1 MDRAVTGLSDRR
13 ASGNRGP
20 ARAQVEGLGRPA
32 ASEGR
37 SAGQIRS
44 LSGGHERAPGLL
56 LSRPERA
63 QLEPRPH
70 NLPHPL
76 TSFIGR
82 EQEIAEAR
90 RLLDGSRLVTL
101 TGAGGIGKTRLGH
114 EVAASRLDDFRDGVW
129 LVELAALSDA
139 RLVPQAVAS
148 VLGVREEADRPL
160 TATLADALRPRE
172 LLLVLDNCEHLIG
185 ACADLADAILRAC
198 PVVRILATSRQ
209 ALGIA
214 GETTIRVPS
223 LSLPASPDGP
233 SLAASSGPGVH
244 EAHAEPVPVSGRVGL
259 VDPGPEAVRLFV
271 ERARAAV
278 PSFTLNARNAVAVE
292 QICRRLDGIPLAI
305 ELAAARIAVLSP
317 EQIAARLGGRFFL
330 LSGGSR
336 TALPRHQTLLALVD
350 WSHDLLSERERVL
363 LRRLAIFAGGW
374 TLEAAEYVCA
384 NDELAPTDVLDL
396 LSALVTKSLVLT
408 DEPGDEVRYHFLESL
423 REYAADKL
431 RDADEE
437 LALRG
442 RHLDWFVNL
451 AERAEPELSGPRQA
465 AWLQRLDEEH
475 DNFRAALAW
484 SAECGDARRGLRL
497 AGPLYRFWVTRGYVS
512 EGHRWLVELLRKSG
526 ALPVAA
532 PGLPGSTEPAS
543 ESPAVDSRV
552 LAWALQAAGRLA
564 VNNGDFGSA
573 HELLSRSAAVAREHD
588 DRPSLAAG
596 AFGLG
601 YLARVRGDFVTAR
614 SYQEEALTLFQ
625 ALGDAQ
631 GVADSR
637 IQIGVI
643 AHFQDDLVT
652 ARTLYEAGLRAYRE
666 LGNRRGMAISLND
679 LGEVALEQGDLD
691 TARRYEEESL
701 TLASEIGDQQRVAYA
716 LAALGGVAARRGEPG
731 RALRLAATATSIR
744 DSIGETVSAAWQR
757 RFECW
762 MEPARSALH
771 PDSAAA
777 ISSEWRGIR
786 LDEAIEYAL
795 ASDDQSAPTARLPE
809 VGGTS
814 SARPSTSEPVS
825 ILTQR
830 EREVAALIA
839 RGLTNRQIAGELVIT
854 EGTAANHIKHILARL
869 TLNSRVQIAAWAIEH
884 GLHQRTAS

>member
-1 MDRAVTGLSDRR
+1 VPVD
-13 ASGNRGP
+13 
-20 ARAQVEGLGRPA
+20 
-32 ASEGR
+32 
-37 SAGQIRS
+37 I
-44 LSGGHERAPGLL
+44 
-56 LSRPERA
+56 
-63 QLEPRPH
+63 RPH

-76 TSFIGR
+76 TSFVGR

-101 TGAGGIGKTRLGH
+101 AGAGGIGKTRLGH
-114 EVAASRLDDFRDGVW
+114 EVAASRLDDVRDGVW

-148 VLGVREEADRPL
+148 VLGVREDPDRSL
-160 TATLADALRPRE
+160 TATLVDALRTQQ
-172 LLLVLDNCEHLIG
+172 LVLVLDNCEHLIG
-185 ACADLADAILRAC
+185 ACAELADAILRAC
-198 PVVRILATSRQ
+198 SDVRILATSRQ
-209 ALGIA
+209 ALGIG
-214 GETTIRVPS
+214 GETTFRVPS
-223 LSLPASPDGP
+223 LSLPATPDGATI
-233 SLAASSGPGVH
+233 AASGGAEVHRAVAELNPIPGR
-244 EAHAEPVPVSGRVGL
+244 AEL
-259 VDPGPEAVRLFV
+259 VDPAPEAVRLFV
-271 ERARAAV
+271 ERAQAAV
-278 PSFTLNARNAVAVE
+278 PSFTLSARNVGAVE

-317 EQIAARLGGRFFL
+317 EQIAARLGDRFFL
-330 LSGGSR
+330 LNGGSR
-336 TALPRHQTLLALVD
+336 TALPRHQTLLALVN

-363 LRRLAIFAGGW
+363 LRRLAVFAGGW
-374 TLEAAEYVCA
+374 TLEAAESVCA
-384 NDELAPTDVLDL
+384 NEGLLLGEVLDL

-408 DEPGDEVRYHFLESL
+408 DEPGDEVRYRFLESL

-437 LALRG
+437 LTLRG
-442 RHLDWFVNL
+442 RHLDWFLNL

-484 SAECGDARRGLRL
+484 SAVCGDVNRGLRL
-497 AGPLYRFWVTRGYVS
+497 AGALYRFWVTRGFVS
-512 EGHRWLVELLRKSG
+512 EGHRWLVELLATSG
-526 ALPVAA
+526 ALQGTGAGV
-532 PGLPGSTEPAS
+532 PGPGAS
-543 ESPAVDSRV
+543 ELEPSTVEARV
-552 LAWALQAAGRLA
+552 RAWALQAAGRLA
-564 VNNGDFGSA
+564 VNKGDFDGA
-573 HELLSRSAAVAREHD
+573 QTLLSLSLAVARQHD

-614 SYQEEALTLFQ
+614 SYLEEALTLFQ

-631 GVADSR
+631 GIADTRVSL
-637 IQIGVI
+637 GVI

-652 ARTLYEAGLRAYRE
+652 ARTLYEAGLHAYRD

-691 TARRYEEESL
+691 TACRYEEESL

-716 LAALGGVAARRGEPG
+716 LAALGGVAARRGESG

-744 DSIGETVSAAWQR
+744 EAIGETVSAAWQH
-757 RFECW
+757 RFERW
-762 MEPARSALH
+762 MEPARRALR

-777 ISSEWRGIR
+777 ISAEWRGIR
-786 LDEAIEYAL
+786 LDDAIEYAL
-795 ASDDQSAPTARLPE
+795 ASDNRSAPDARASEAAGAPPE
-809 VGGTS
+809 
-814 SARPSTSEPVS
+814 RPAVSEQVS

-839 RGLTNRQIAGELVIT
+839 RGLTNRQIAAELVIT

-869 TLNSRVQIAAWAIEH
+869 TLNSRVQVAAWAIEH